1 MKATIMKKEKTGMD
15 YLGFALYAFGGLG
28 MEILLMMLET
38 NLWGISSS
46 EWTILQNVIHWTIIC
61 IIWGGFAFFLFQQI
75 PKQSSEIKTANMAA
89 AGLIVAASII
99 YTSFLWK
106 GFKPVIEFKNNGII
120 KFAAQYVYYVFESM
134 LILLI
139 IVFGQMSFE
148 KMVRRKIQIPA
159 GGILLALTWGLIHI
173 VTQGIDTGI
182 YACVQACLFGIVYLL
197 LDKNIVIS
205 YVAIA
210 FMFML

>member
-1 MKATIMKKEKTGMD
+1 MKATIMKKEKTSMD